1 MYLPRDLLGGRMVKR
16 EAGWWSCRIAGAA
29 VNAAIVS
36 RSPCGPPDDD
46 DDALAARSCGA
57 PVADAAGGKGGRN
70 SRVSQLSDGVRVR
83 SIVVRCAAGCGLARM
98 WRDVRVESDTYV
110 SGGGEY
116 GRK

>member
-1 MYLPRDLLGGRMVKR
+1 MVKR

-83 SIVVRCAAGCGLARM
+83 SIVVRCAAGCGLAGCRE
-98 WRDVRVESDTYV
+98 VRFVMETYV
-110 SGGGEY
+110 S
-116 GRK
+116 RKYLARILILKIS